1 MGLRGNKKTS
11 QLFQKIRPKREK
23 TAEKPVE
30 DKGVEK
36 ALDGNGKKKTSK
48 KYLQDL
54 PGKKNSGK
62 AHKSPRFLQ
71 KIIEKFHKASVIEQE
86 EILEEEKITFSLKE
100 WRNFIPYVKQKIR
113 LRNRNASFQRVEKV
127 RFVNGIQFRLYNL
140 IVIPIML
147 LILLGIVSYQKA
159 SGGIKDTYVA
169 SVSSSIEL
177 TTSYYEFVFDT
188 LRSNYNDLLVESKLR
203 TYVNG
208 GYSNLDTTDGLTY
221 YTEKYQKFNYNVT
234 DNKFLTD
241 VYILTDNDKSITTT
255 NTTKKGL
262 YKMLADTEEG
272 KLAAETPT
280 SYFYFGSMSD
290 VDEALNTKEK
300 KYAIR
305 IIRKIPKTEGY
316 LVLDLDRDK
325 MEEILSQLDL
335 GDNSIVGFVTQ
346 NGSEIVVKSADKE
359 QTNGSSKESAD
370 TKTVNYFSEQEYYKK
385 VMESD
390 ETSSLQEVTFDGKK
404 YMFFMSKVGKTGTAV
419 CCFVPMASINAQ
431 ASDIKNVTVLL
442 SLVSI
447 IISGIIG
454 LFIAR
459 GMSKTIT
466 SILEQI
472 KKVSTGDLT
481 VKICVRRKDEF
492 AVLATGISD
501 MIAHTKH
508 LIQKVETVS
517 TELTGVME
525 EVVRSTEEFLIS
537 SQTIEGSVNEIEV
550 GTNNQAQHAVKC
562 LDAMDRLSERIE
574 VVSENTKKIRQVA
587 TETDGSINSG
597 MQSMA
602 VLNEKS
608 LSTAEITHVVIE
620 NIENLENKSKSIGKI
635 VNAINDIASE
645 TNLLS
650 LNASIEAARAGE
662 AGKGF
667 SVVASE
673 IRKLADQS
681 MDSAN
686 EIQTI
691 IGEIV
696 EKTKSVS
703 QIAQQADTIVQEQ
716 QEAVN
721 VTTDA
726 FKTMEKQVKIL
737 TQELEEILVG
747 IQEMS
752 KTRADT
758 LGAVEEIS
766 AVSEEAAASA
776 TSVTTMVGKQLEG
789 VAELKDNS
797 GKLSTSAEELEHAVK
812 QFKVR

>member
-1 MGLRGNKKTS
+1 
-11 QLFQKIRPKREK
+11 
-23 TAEKPVE
+23 
-30 DKGVEK
+30 
-36 ALDGNGKKKTSK
+36 
-48 KYLQDL
+48 
-54 PGKKNSGK
+54 
-62 AHKSPRFLQ
+62 
-71 KIIEKFHKASVIEQE
+71 
-86 EILEEEKITFSLKE
+86 
-100 WRNFIPYVKQKIR
+100 
-113 LRNRNASFQRVEKV
+113 
-127 RFVNGIQFRLYNL
+127 
-140 IVIPIML
+140 
-147 LILLGIVSYQKA
+147 
-159 SGGIKDTYVA
+159 
-169 SVSSSIEL
+169 
-177 TTSYYEFVFDT
+177 
-188 LRSNYNDLLVESKLR
+188 
-203 TYVNG
+203 
-208 GYSNLDTTDGLTY
+208 
-221 YTEKYQKFNYNVT
+221 
-234 DNKFLTD
+234 
-241 VYILTDNDKSITTT
+241 
-255 NTTKKGL
+255 
-262 YKMLADTEEG
+262 
-272 KLAAETPT
+272 
-280 SYFYFGSMSD
+280 
-290 VDEALNTKEK
+290 
-300 KYAIR
+300 
-305 IIRKIPKTEGY
+305 
-316 LVLDLDRDK
+316 
-325 MEEILSQLDL
+325 
-335 GDNSIVGFVTQ
+335 
-346 NGSEIVVKSADKE
+346 
-359 QTNGSSKESAD
+359 
-370 TKTVNYFSEQEYYKK
+370 
-385 VMESD
+385 
-390 ETSSLQEVTFDGKK
+390 
-404 YMFFMSKVGKTGTAV
+404 
-419 CCFVPMASINAQ
+419 MASINAQ

-447 IISGIIG
+447 FISVIIG